1 MIISKKFFYLKNA
14 VELWSNG
21 AISKENLTLAD
32 LNSVYWLMMIVFDG
46 FKTTHEKM
54 QTQIFEQFSV
64 LHQAIMREGE
74 RRR

>member
-1 MIISKKFFYLKNA
+1 MLGFGFFDEEDIRRSKF
-14 VELWSNG
+14 
-21 AISKENLTLAD
+21 
-32 LNSVYWLMMIVFDG
+32 MMIVFDG